1 MKAHLISPEDVPYV
15 WGDVGPMIARV
26 TEQTEGEFEPDD
38 YLESLARGHMQLWL
52 ATEDKEIIISMIT
65 QIIPYP
71 QKKVLRVIALAGKN
85 FKEVHDNFIDILETF
100 AIRSGCSS
108 LELWGRKGWKKML
121 PDWDSKYIVFT
132 KDLKSRMH

>member
-1 MKAHLISPEDVPYV
+1 LKAHLISPEDVPYL
-15 WGDVGPMIARV
+15 WDNVGPMIAKV
-26 TEQTEGEFEPDD
+26 TDQTEGEFEPDD
-38 YLESLARGHMQLWL
+38 YLESLIMGHMQLWL

-71 QKKVLRVIALAGKN
+71 QKRVLRVIALAGKN
-85 FKEVHDNFIDILETF
+85 FKEVHDNFIDVLETF
-100 AIRSGCSS
+100 AIKSGCSS

-121 PDWDSKYIVFT
+121 SDWDSKYIVFT

>member
-1 MKAHLISPEDVPYV
+1 
-15 WGDVGPMIARV
+15 
-26 TEQTEGEFEPDD
+26 
-38 YLESLARGHMQLWL
+38 
-52 ATEDKEIIISMIT
+52 MIT

>member
-1 MKAHLISPEDVPYV
+1 MKAHLISPEDVPYL
-15 WGDVGPMIARV
+15 WGDVGPMIAKV

-38 YLESLARGHMQLWL
+38 YLDNLTNGYMQLWL
-52 ATEDKEIIISMIT
+52 VTEGKKIIISMIT
-65 QIIPYP
+65 QIILYP
-71 QKKVLRVIALAGKN
+71 QKNVLRVIALAGKN
-85 FKEVHDNFIDILETF
+85 FKEVHDNFIDVLETF
-100 AIRSGCSS
+100 AIKSGCSS